1 MNGSMLRPKIELFYD
16 DQIEYC
22 GKGLK
27 KKGFV
32 SLGLPFERVCYA
44 IEP

>member
-1 MNGSMLRPKIELFYD
+1 MNGSMLRPKIELFKD

-22 GKGLK
+22 GKGLRK
-27 KKGFV
+27 AGFV
-32 SLGLPFERVCYA
+32 TGLPFERVCYA